1 VRRALVLLAA
11 CLALAACTTIPT
23 SGDVQP
29 GDPDLVH
36 SGPIPPILQGPSPNA
51 TPQSIVQGF
60 LTASAGGA
68 VRGFDVAREFLTG
81 PAAVE
86 WDPLAK
92 VTIFDSRQVVS
103 SYNDG
108 TGVFTYSVPVAA
120 EVDPSGVMVTA
131 SADVRQDLEFQ
142 VGTDEFGRHRITGLD
157 GGIVMSAANFD
168 RFFRPVSLYFAA
180 ADSTTMVPEVRWF
193 ADNDQIATA
202 TARELVAGPSPWLAG
217 GVQTGFPPGS
227 ALGVDSV
234 VLNDGVASVG
244 LALGSAGNPA
254 QRSLAQE
261 QMLKTLTQ
269 LPAVQGV
276 ETTVGAVPIG
286 GDDSVTLEVAA
297 LPGELA
303 LVVASERLGL
313 WDGDAASVT
322 PADVGVVPA
331 QSHGF
336 ALGYDGST
344 VAFVLGGS
352 VQISTALAEGEE
364 LVPADEEAPPAPDVV
379 IPVAELIPGTAM
391 VAPSFDAYGW
401 VWSGEAASE
410 GVLVAAAPGQPDV
423 AEIDAPWLAGSSIQ
437 SVAVSRDG
445 ARMAILSRS
454 GVEQVLEVVSII
466 RDQDGRP
473 VAVGNPLGFGPTV
486 RPSTDLE
493 WVDDT
498 SVVALG
504 EESGEMSLAQIG
516 GWTSDFTS
524 YTGATAVTA
533 RNGVRT
539 LLAVGSEGE
548 LVARN
553 GNGWTPKLSG
563 VRDVA
568 YSG

>member
-1 VRRALVLLAA
+1 MRRALVVLAA
-11 CLALAACTTIPT
+11 CLALAACTSIPT
-23 SGDVQP
+23 SGSVKPGDSNVVQP
-29 GDPDLVH
+29 
-36 SGPIPPILQGPSPNA
+36 GPIPPILQGPAPNA
-51 TPQSIVQGF
+51 TPRSIVQGF
-60 LTASAGGA
+60 LTASAGGS
-68 VRGFDVAREFLTG
+68 VSGFDVAREFLTG
-81 PAAVE
+81 PAAID

-92 VTIFDSRQVVS
+92 ITIFDSRQVVP
-103 SYNDG
+103 SYNED
-108 TGVFTYSVPVAA
+108 TGIFIYSVPVAA
-120 EVDPSGVMVTA
+120 EVDPTGVMVTA
-131 SADVRQDLEFQ
+131 SADVRQDLEFL
-142 VGTDEFGRHRITGLD
+142 VGTDEFGRYRITGLD

-180 ADSTTMVPEVRWF
+180 ADGTTMVPEVRWF
-193 ADNDQIATA
+193 ANNDQIATA

-254 QRSLAQE
+254 QRSLAQQ
-261 QMLKTLTQ
+261 QMQKTLTQ

-276 ETTVGAVPIG
+276 VTTVGAVPIG

-297 LPGELA
+297 LPGERA
-303 LVVASERLGL
+303 LVVVGGRLGL
-313 WDGDAASVT
+313 LEGDTVSVT
-322 PADVGVVPA
+322 SPEVGVVPA
-331 QSHGF
+331 RSHGF
-336 ALGYDGST
+336 ALGYDGT
-344 VAFVLGGS
+344 TAAFVLGGS
-352 VQISTALAEGEE
+352 VQVSTVLAAESE
-364 LVPADEEAPPAPDVV
+364 LVPADEDAPPAPDVV
-379 IPVAELIPGTAM
+379 IPFAEVIPGTAL
-391 VAPSFDAYGW
+391 VAPSFDTYGW
-401 VWSGEAASE
+401 AWSSEAASE
-410 GVLVAAAPGQPDV
+410 GMLVAAAPGQQDV
-423 AEIDAPWLAGSSIQ
+423 AEIDAQWLAGSSIQ

-454 GVEQVLEVVSII
+454 GAEQVLEVVSII

-473 VAVGNPLGFGPTV
+473 VAVGDPLGFGPTV
-486 RPSTDLE
+486 RPSIDLE

-524 YTGATAVTA
+524 YTGATVVTA

-539 LLAVGSEGE
+539 LLAVASNGE
-548 LVARN
+548 LVARS
-553 GNGWTPKLSG
+553 GNGWAPKLSG
-563 VRDVA
+563 VQDVA